1 MEHRRNI
8 LLSLSLVIVF
18 ALLSA
23 TFIFSG
29 NSAAQ
34 SSVDWPFVGGDSNGA
49 RYSELSQIN
58 RKNVKEL
65 RLAWEF
71 HTGGLTPGRN
81 TAIQCTPIVVDGVMY
96 MTGVDLTVF
105 ALEPATGK
113 ELWRFNPQRTRELGL
128 RNRGLAYWSG
138 TAPRPG
144 GGTEKIAR
152 IILAIPDGKMFS
164 LDAKTGKL
172 DPRFGVEGVV
182 NLRDGIERDIE
193 KTTYGASAPPAI
205 YKGAGQDL
213 IIIGFSVSEG
223 YVSAPGDIR
232 AFDALTGKQ
241 VWRSV
246 SVPKPGEAGHDT
258 WLNEGWKERG
268 GTNAWGGVRVDQ
280 KNGIV
285 FAGLGSPNYDWY
297 GGDRPGD
304 NLYGNCVMALDA
316 KTGKRLWHYQIVRHD
331 LLDYDNPSP
340 PLIATIKKD
349 GKEIEVVV
357 QPTKTG
363 YLWVFE
369 RKTGKPLWGVEERE
383 VPKSTVPGEWTAAK
397 QPFPVLPPALV
408 RQGFSEKEITNVSPE
423 STAYIKERIKSQNL
437 QYRGMYTPPSL
448 EGTIFMPGY
457 HGGATWSGVAYDP
470 TTNWAYINVND
481 MACLVGLKPS
491 NSRPG
496 MYEING
502 ERFGIFKD
510 QSGLPGVKPPWG
522 YIMAVDLAKGEIKWK
537 KPFGTWPGAEKF
549 GLKDT
554 GTENFGGAIVTAGG
568 LVFIGSTMD
577 AMFHVFDKT
586 TGEKLWEYKLPAAGY
601 SQPMTYSINGRQF
614 VVIACGGGAKPGSPT
629 GDSYVAFALSEKN

>member
-1 MEHRRNI
+1 MKHRRKT
-8 LLSLSLVIVF
+8 LLIPLLVGVFVSLSTVF
-18 ALLSA
+18 LS
-23 TFIFSG
+23 SR
-29 NSAAQ
+29 NHAAQ
-34 SSVDWPFVGGDSNGA
+34 LSVAWPFVGGDANGS

-58 RKNVKEL
+58 TRNVKDL
-65 RLAWEF
+65 QLAWEF
-71 HTGGLTPGRN
+71 HTGGLKPGSN

-96 MTGVDLTVF
+96 LTGVDLTVF

-144 GGTEKIAR
+144 GGSEKAER

-172 DPRFGVEGVV
+172 DPRFGIEGVV

-193 KTTYGASAPPAI
+193 KTTYGASAAPAI
-205 YKGAGQDL
+205 YYGKGQDL
-213 IIIGFSVSEG
+213 IIVGFSVSEG

-232 AFDALTGKQ
+232 AFDVRTGKQ
-241 VWRSV
+241 VWRSI

-258 WLNEGWKERG
+258 WLNEGWKDRG
-268 GTNAWGGVRVDQ
+268 GTNAWSGVRVDQ

-304 NLYGNCVMALDA
+304 NLYGNCVISLDA
-316 KTGKRLWHYQIVRHD
+316 KTGKRIWHHQIVRHD
-331 LLDYDNPSP
+331 LLDYDNPTA

-349 GKEIEVVV
+349 GKNIDVVV
-357 QPTKTG
+357 QGTKTG

-369 RKTGKPLWGVEERE
+369 HKTGKPLWGVEERE

-408 RQGFSEKEITNVSPE
+408 RQGFSEKEVTNVSPE

-470 TTNWAYINVND
+470 TTNWAYVNVND

-491 NSRPG
+491 QTRPG

-510 QSGLPGVKPPWG
+510 QNGLPGVKPPWG
-522 YIMAVDLAKGEIKWK
+522 YMMSVDLAKGEIKWK

-601 SQPMTYSINGRQF
+601 AQPMTYSIAGRQY
-614 VVIACGGGAKPGSPT
+614 VVIACGGGGKPGSPT
-629 GDSYVAFALSEKN
+629 GDSYVAFALPVNN